1 MKERRKGWLAG
12 LIRMALGTAALTAVL
27 VGASLMLPAPG
38 SYLLYQ
44 GAMWGLIPAM
54 GGWLA
59 FRTTRRGLSNY
70 IAWAVPP
77 ICQTGAH
84 WLLLGYP
91 LQSLGMPLVSAG
103 VCLVAAAAAQVLNE
117 RQEYVNRGGGKG
129 KR

>member
-1 MKERRKGWLAG
+1 MKRGRKGWLAG

-59 FRTTRRGLSNY
+59 FRATR
-70 IAWAVPP
+70 

-91 LQSLGMPLVSAG
+91 PQSLGMPLVSAG

-117 RQEYVNRGGGKG
+117 RQEYENRGGGKG